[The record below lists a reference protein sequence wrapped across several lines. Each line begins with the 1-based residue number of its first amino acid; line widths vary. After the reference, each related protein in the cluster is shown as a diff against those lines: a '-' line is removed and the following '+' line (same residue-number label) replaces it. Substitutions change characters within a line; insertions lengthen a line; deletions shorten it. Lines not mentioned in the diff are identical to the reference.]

1 MGFQK
6 ALLDAVTRMESTL
19 TPVSEELE
27 RVRAEKAAIKEELDA
42 VKRSQEESNALYSR
56 FNDLETKLQDAK
68 GAQNAALAS
77 KERTKK
83 QLQRGLDENARL
95 KRLNERFEHALQK
108 QKEEITRLEIALKE
122 SNNDVRTSS
131 IFLQRKLTPSFQRHI
146 LKKKLRVLT
155 KQSVKLGIHDSHP
168 DDSLQILEPEE
179 V

>member
-1 MGFQK
+1 
-6 ALLDAVTRMESTL
+6 MESTL

-122 SNNDVRTSS
+122 SNND
-131 IFLQRKLTPSFQRHI
+131 RHI

-179 V
+179 ESERRGRPPIDKKIVRKMTTD